1 MTPVQLTSV
10 VLLMA
15 LAKLAPCAVPVADPK
30 KDALLAQCQSMQ
42 TRDFQEV
49 PDAPTQVTFAV
60 AVEANGNNSSHCLV
74 SGYVSPN
81 IGIKIGLPSQWN
93 GRFLHSGC
101 GGHCGS
107 TANFEWSCAEPMR
120 RGYACVVSD
129 MGHQGTGGDGLW
141 AYNNLLAKVD
151 WGFRATH
158 VATLAGKAITET
170 FYKVPPNKSYFIGGS
185 TGGRQ
190 ALQEAQK
197 FPWDF
202 DGIVA
207 IAPPVDLSTIYL
219 TFAWGA
225 RVLHGK
231 DGNPILGRRELQL
244 LTQAALNQCDMD
256 DEVSDQVIG
265 DPLHC
270 DFDPASLVCGSSV
283 KTDQCLSQEQVDAV
297 KKVYEGPTNS
307 MGEKLSPGGPLV
319 GSELGQ
325 WDTDPSIGWA
335 TSYLTAN
342 GYKKLAI
349 EGFRFLFFWP
359 DAGSS
364 WQPSEFDFDRDSRRL
379 ALRQVLYDSSN
390 PDLRRFKLAGG
401 KLMILQGLNDN
412 SVLPRSTIDYYETVT
427 RTMGGRAATQSFAR
441 LYLFPGMGHGLHG
454 GKGAGI
460 VDYMTAIEKWVEE
473 GEAPDKMI
481 AARLKDNDPM
491 QPIIFPIE
499 PRRVQI
505 TRPVYPY
512 PIRAKYKGRGNPD
525 SADSFY
531 PFTFNESQVSRTTFG
546 E

>member
-1 MTPVQLTSV
+1 MTSVQLTSV
-10 VLLMA
+10 VLLVA
-15 LAKLAPCAVPVADPK
+15 LAKLAPCAVPVADLIRT
-30 KDALLAQCQSMQ
+30 DLVAQCQSLR
-42 TRDFQEV
+42 TKNFQEV
-49 PDAPTQVTFAV
+49 PDAQTQVTTTV
-60 AVEANGNNSSHCLV
+60 AVEPNGIKSSHCLV
-74 SGYVSPN
+74 SGYISPN

-107 TANFEWSCAEPMR
+107 TADFDWSCAEPLG
-120 RGYACVVSD
+120 RGYACIVSD
-129 MGHQGTGGDGLW
+129 MGHQGTGADGLW

-158 VATLAGKAITET
+158 VVTLAGKAITES
-170 FYKVPPNKSYFIGGS
+170 FYGTRPSKSYFVGGS

-197 FPWDF
+197 FPSDF

-207 IAPPVDLSTIYL
+207 IAPPVDLSAIYL

-231 DGNPILGRRELQL
+231 DGEPIVGRGELQL

-256 DEVSDQVIG
+256 DGVRDQVIG
-265 DPLHC
+265 DPLRC
-270 DFDPASLVCGSSV
+270 DFDPASLVCGSTKS
-283 KTDQCLSQEQVDAV
+283 DQCLSQEQVDAV
-297 KKVYEGPTNS
+297 KKIYDGPTNS
-307 MGEKLSPGGPLV
+307 VGEKLSGGGPLP

-325 WDTDPSIGWA
+325 WDINPDIGWA
-335 TSYLTAN
+335 FSYLVASGHKN
-342 GYKKLAI
+342 LAI
-349 EGFRFLFFWP
+349 DGFRYLFFWP
-359 DAGSS
+359 DAGPS
-364 WQPSEFDFDRDSRRL
+364 WQLSDFDFDRDSQRL

-390 PDLRRFKLAGG
+390 PDLRRFKAAGG
-401 KLMILQGLNDN
+401 KLIILQGLNDN
-412 SVLPRSTIDYYETVT
+412 AVLPRSTIDYYETVT
-427 RTMGGRAATQSFAR
+427 RTMGGRVATQSFAR
-441 LYLFPGMGHGLHG
+441 LYLLPGVGHDLPAGQ
-454 GKGAGI
+454 GAGI

-473 GEAPDKMI
+473 GEAPDKLI
-481 AARLKDNDPM
+481 AARVKDYDSR
-491 QPIIFPIE
+491 QPIDS
-499 PRRVQI
+499 RRIQI

-531 PFTFNESQVSRTTFG
+531 PFTRDGDQTSSTAFE